1 MNLWIFNCKDVSY
14 KVSQSM
20 DRSLPLLDR
29 MGIRFH
35 IMMCDIC
42 ARYRKQLL
50 FLRNALRFNENRED
64 EAEPVVPL
72 PDDARA
78 RMKKRLAGGD
88 DSSAA

>member
-1 MNLWIFNCKDVSY
+1 MNLWIFNCKDVSF

-20 DRSLPLLDR
+20 DRSLPLLER

-35 IMMCDIC
+35 IMMCNIC

-50 FLRNALRFNENRED
+50 FLRKTLRFNENRED